1 MTQQEFQKEI
11 LPIKNKLFRFSFNM
25 INDEVIAED
34 VVQEVFIKLWKK
46 RDNIDQVNNIE
57 AWCMRVTRNL
67 SIDKM
72 RSKHRRTEGFKEGF
86 DMRDEAPSP
95 YQKAAGSDI
104 FSKIKNLMKKLPEKQ
119 RMVMELRDIEGFS
132 YQEVADALE
141 ISLDQVKV
149 NIYRARLFMR
159 KELESINLTPRTI

>member
-1 MTQQEFQKEI
+1 MTRQEFQAEI

-25 INDEVIAED
+25 SNDEKEAED
-34 VVQEVFIKLWKK
+34 VVQEVFIKLWKQ
-46 RDNIDQVNNIE
+46 RDNIDQINNIE

-67 SIDKM
+67 SIDKL

-86 DMRDEAPSP
+86 DMKDDAPSP
-95 YQKAAGSDI
+95 YQKTAGSDI
-104 FSKIKNLMKKLPEKQ
+104 FSKIKKLMKKLPEKQ

-132 YQEVADALE
+132 YQEVAEALE

-149 NIYRARLFMR
+149 NIYRARLAMR
-159 KELESINLTPRTI
+159 KELELINLTPRTI